1 MATLSSVRMSF
12 TKSLNLM
19 RWVVLGEYEEALD
32 VGLLNLLCILN
43 PAKQFSEEIYH

>member
-1 MATLSSVRMSF
+1 MATLSSVRISF

-19 RWVVLGEYEEALD
+19 RCVVFGEYEEALD

-43 PAKQFSEEIYH
+43 QAKQFNKEIHR